1 MISYLKIKNYIII
14 KQLEIAFCE
23 GFNVITGETGAG
35 KSIIL
40 GALKLLLG
48 MKANSE
54 LIKKGCDRADIQ
66 AVFQLDEGE
75 LKKINESL
83 GLDLEEEIVIS
94 RELYPNRSVCKLNG
108 DLITRAKLKE
118 IGEFLIHIHG
128 QNDNWDLINES
139 AQREILD
146 DFIFYED
153 RALLDEVKSLHKEY
167 AALQKQRESGDFN
180 LEEIQKQIDFL
191 SFQMDEIDEIAVTDE
206 DEEVEKEFERLKHS
220 VDIGYM
226 LQDIVQCLDYEDEGV
241 LQSLRFISS
250 KLSDVSKFYEVE
262 SDISLVD
269 EFYYEIKDR
278 LHQYRRML
286 DDLEEQSMDFE
297 SVEKRFD
304 QINSLKRKYG
314 QSVEEIL
321 AYRRDLDVKVQE
333 LSQKMELAENIDVEI
348 EKKRAEYD
356 RKASELHDLRVKHAK
371 SLQAQIQ
378 EAMQDLNFDNAQFE
392 IRITEK
398 PMSEQGM
405 DAVSF
410 MVSLNAGMS
419 LAPIKNV
426 ASGGEISRIML
437 AIQSVAQ
444 RSDSKP
450 TIIFDEIDAGIS
462 GRSASAVAKRMH
474 KVSRNNQVIAITH
487 LAQVALY
494 SDEHFLIDKRIIDGN
509 SESNLIRLNEE
520 ERLTELARI
529 MGGEYADEDMIRQ
542 ARELREKVLKEL

>member
-14 KQLEIAFCE
+14 NQLEIAFCD

-48 MKANSE
+48 MKANAD

-66 AVFQLDEGE
+66 AIFQLQEAE
-75 LKKINESL
+75 LKKLNEAL
-83 GLDLEEEIVIS
+83 EMDLEEEILIT
-94 RELYPNRSVCKLNG
+94 RELYPTRSVCKING
-108 DLITRAKLKE
+108 DLVTRAKLKE
-118 IGEFLIHIHG
+118 IAEFLIHIHG
-128 QNDNWDLINES
+128 QNDNRELVNES

-153 RALLDEVKSLHKEY
+153 TLLLDEVKSAYREY
-167 AALQKQRESGDFN
+167 AALQKQKESGDFN
-180 LEEIQKQIDFL
+180 LEEIQKQIDFV
-191 SFQMDEIDEIAVTDE
+191 SFRMEEIDEIGLCAE
-206 DEEVEKEFERLKHS
+206 DEEVQEEFERLKHS

-226 LQDIVQCLDYEDEGV
+226 IRDIEQSLDSEDTGV

-250 KLSDVSKFYEVE
+250 KLSDISKFYDVE
-262 SDISLVD
+262 SDIALVD

-286 DDLEEQSMDFE
+286 DDLEEQSLDFE

-304 QINSLKRKYG
+304 QINSLKKKYG
-314 QSVEEIL
+314 SSVEEIL
-321 AYRRDLDVKVQE
+321 QYRGNLEVQRE
-333 LSQKMELAENIDVEI
+333 NLLQKIELAKHIDAEME
-348 EKKRAEYD
+348 EKKRVYEERANH
-356 RKASELHDLRVKHAK
+356 LHEMRVQNAK
-371 SLQAQIQ
+371 ILQAQIQ

-392 IRITEK
+392 IAISPK
-398 PMSEQGM
+398 NMSESGI

-410 MVSLNAGMS
+410 LVSLNAGMQ

-437 AIQSVAQ
+437 AIQSVA
-444 RSDSKP
+444 RRCDFKP

-474 KVSRNNQVIAITH
+474 RVSANNQVIAITH

-494 SDEHFLIDKRIIDGN
+494 GDEHFLIDKKIIDGM
-509 SESNLIRLNEE
+509 SESNLIRLSEQ
-520 ERLTELARI
+520 ERLIELARI
-529 MGGEYADEDMIRQ
+529 MGGEYADEEMINQ